1 MKKNKLPKWNLDEIY
16 VGHNDPKIDKDLKKL
31 SKLSNQF
38 IDKWKG
44 KIKNLSGKEISNC
57 LKEYEKINEIMGLL
71 STHSSLSFAS
81 NMEDVEVSRYNAK
94 ISDNLSLLFS
104 KLIFLS
110 LEISS
115 EYFSCSIKTY
125 IFLSLLITAEF
136 ILFFKINSSK
146 SKSEILNPL
155 IFANL
160 ESRPTT

>member
-31 SKLSNQF
+31 SKLTNQF

-57 LKEYEKINEIMGLL
+57 LKEYEKINEKMGLL

-81 NMEDVEVSRYNAK
+81 NMEDLEVSRYNAR
-94 ISDNLSLLFS
+94 ISDNLSSLFS

-115 EYFSCSIKTY
+115 VNNEV
-125 IFLSLLITAEF
+125 
-136 ILFFKINSSK
+136 FKAWENDKVSK
-146 SKSEILNPL
+146 RWIPL
-155 IFANL
+155 IKNL
-160 ESRPTT
+160 RKRKKYQLSPLVDKY

>member
-31 SKLSNQF
+31 SKLTNQF

-57 LKEYEKINEIMGLL
+57 LKEYEKINETMGLL

-115 EYFSCSIKTY
+115 VNNKVFKAWENDKVSKRWITLIKNLRKIKKY
-125 IFLSLLITAEF
+125 QLYSLF
-136 ILFFKINSSK
+136 
-146 SKSEILNPL
+146 
-155 IFANL
+155 
-160 ESRPTT
+160 

>member
-16 VGHNDPKIDKDLKKL
+16 VGHNDPKINKDLKKL
-31 SKLSNQF
+31 SKLTNQF

-57 LKEYEKINEIMGLL
+57 LKEYEKIYEIMGLL

-110 LEISS
+110 L
-115 EYFSCSIKTY
+115 
-125 IFLSLLITAEF
+125 
-136 ILFFKINSSK
+136 
-146 SKSEILNPL
+146 
-155 IFANL
+155 
-160 ESRPTT
+160 

>member
-31 SKLSNQF
+31 SKLTNQF

-81 NMEDVEVSRYNAK
+81 KKMLKYLDITQR
-94 ISDNLSLLFS
+94 SLIIYRCCFQ
-104 KLIFLS
+104 
-110 LEISS
+110 
-115 EYFSCSIKTY
+115 
-125 IFLSLLITAEF
+125 
-136 ILFFKINSSK
+136 N
-146 SKSEILNPL
+146 
-155 IFANL
+155 
-160 ESRPTT
+160 